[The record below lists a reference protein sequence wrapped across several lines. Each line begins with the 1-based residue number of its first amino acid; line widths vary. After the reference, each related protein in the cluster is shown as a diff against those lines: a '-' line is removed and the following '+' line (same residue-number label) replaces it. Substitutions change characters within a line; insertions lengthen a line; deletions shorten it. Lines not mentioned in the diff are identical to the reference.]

1 MAGMHRRRT
10 FWGHDM
16 SRPRNVVRLRCA
28 YFHVTRR
35 LLTLVALSML
45 LISGVAS
52 ASDASAYLKPE
63 QAFEYTTER
72 VDDRIV
78 VAWNIAPGYYLY
90 RDRLQFRSLSE
101 RLSFDEPIW
110 PAGELHEDEFFGEQL
125 IYRGKV
131 IITLPITSRGDRVDR
146 STTETAIPIE
156 IKAQGCSDR
165 GLCFP
170 PVTWTANAGA
180 PIEPMADTGR
190 RDAIRALDRD
200 TQTAAAP
207 PRSEQ
212 ARLTQLVSSGSWIL
226 VLSTFFG
233 LGLLLSLTPCVLP
246 MIPILM
252 GIIVG
257 ASGGTSH
264 RRGFALAM
272 AYVQGMALTYAAAGA
287 LSVILLGQ
295 APQAFFQAPWVVS
308 AFAGLFVVLALAMM
322 GVFTLQLP
330 SRWQTRLTLVSNRQ
344 RSGTYIG
351 TFVMGGLS
359 ALIVTACV
367 APAFVAALSVIGQS
381 GQIIRGAA
389 ALYASG
395 LGMGLPLLVV
405 GTSAGVLLPRAGA
418 WMEDVKVVFG
428 ILFLALAI
436 YTIQVLLPPPAVMVA
451 WSSLAIGSGVW
462 GLSLRTKTQ
471 DPAPAV
477 VRTPALMSLLYG
489 AMLLIGAGAG
499 GTDPLRPLA
508 GWSAEQTTSIAAADE
523 LPFRIIKT
531 DLDLQREL
539 VAASASGRT
548 VMLEFY
554 ADWCV
559 SCKQMERHTYS
570 DRKVRDALQ
579 PFVLLKAD
587 VTANDADDA
596 AMLKRFTVY
605 GPPAAMF
612 FDRDG
617 REIEPLRI
625 VGFVNADA
633 FQQHLLAVN
642 RRL

>member
-1 MAGMHRRRT
+1 
-10 FWGHDM
+10 
-16 SRPRNVVRLRCA
+16 
-28 YFHVTRR
+28 
-35 LLTLVALSML
+35 
-45 LISGVAS
+45 
-52 ASDASAYLKPE
+52 
-63 QAFEYTTER
+63 
-72 VDDRIV
+72 
-78 VAWNIAPGYYLY
+78 
-90 RDRLQFRSLSE
+90 
-101 RLSFDEPIW
+101 
-110 PAGELHEDEFFGEQL
+110 
-125 IYRGKV
+125 
-131 IITLPITSRGDRVDR
+131 
-146 STTETAIPIE
+146 
-156 IKAQGCSDR
+156 
-165 GLCFP
+165 
-170 PVTWTANAGA
+170 
-180 PIEPMADTGR
+180 
-190 RDAIRALDRD
+190 
-200 TQTAAAP
+200 
-207 PRSEQ
+207 
-212 ARLTQLVSSGSWIL
+212 
-226 VLSTFFG
+226 
-233 LGLLLSLTPCVLP
+233 
-246 MIPILM
+246 
-252 GIIVG
+252 
-257 ASGGTSH
+257 
-264 RRGFALAM
+264 
-272 AYVQGMALTYAAAGA
+272 MALTYAAAGA

-359 ALIVTACV
+359 ALVVTACV